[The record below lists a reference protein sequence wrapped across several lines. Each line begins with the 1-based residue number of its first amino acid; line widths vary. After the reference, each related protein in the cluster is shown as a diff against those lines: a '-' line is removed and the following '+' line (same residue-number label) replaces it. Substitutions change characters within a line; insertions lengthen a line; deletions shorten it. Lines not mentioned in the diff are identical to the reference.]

1 VTRLGVLISGR
12 GSNLDAILRAR
23 DDGRLACEPALVLSN
38 RPQAGGLDIA
48 RRHGVPVQVLDH
60 RRHADRAAFDRAVVH
75 ALRAARVELVA
86 LAGFDRLVTAELL
99 AAFPERVLNVHP
111 ALLPAFKGLHAQR
124 QALEYGA
131 RVTGATVHFVDEHM
145 DHGPIILQGAVPIAQ
160 DDSEDS
166 LAARVLEVEHAIY
179 PTALRLCAE
188 GRLRI
193 DGRRVTILGRVPPL
207 PPPMAWL
214 P

>member
-1 VTRLGVLISGR
+1 MTRLGVLLSGR
-12 GSNLDAILRAR
+12 GSNLDAILRAK
-23 DDGRLACEPALVLSN
+23 DDGRLDCEPALVLSN
-38 RPQAGGLDIA
+38 RPQAGGLAIA
-48 RRHGVPVQVLDH
+48 RQHGVPIQVLDH
-60 RRHADRAAFDRAVVH
+60 RAYAERQAFDRAVVD

-86 LAGFDRLVTAELL
+86 LAGFDRLVTSQLL
-99 AAFPERVLNVHP
+99 AAFPERVLNIHP

-131 RVTGATVHFVDEHM
+131 RITGATVHFVDEHM
-145 DHGPIILQGAVPIAQ
+145 DHGPIILQGAVPIAP

-166 LAARVLEVEHAIY
+166 LTARVLAVEHAIY
-179 PTALRLCAE
+179 PVALQLCAH

-193 DGRRVTILGRVPPL
+193 DGRRVTIQGPLPSL